1 MNERWSNNG
10 CNWCVH
16 YEIVLVQ
23 VSGKF
28 ATQIMLTFTFMS
40 ELFNQ
45 IMTFP
50 PLDFDLGHGLGIDL
64 YLITTNT
71 DCYEDFLVTDLGG
84 HSRCVPPPHGPKFS
98 QFHAVFCKIWQ
109 NHMLAPL
116 LEGWRPL
123 LREILDPPLLP
134 YSQQDESSYLFCN
147 SILEDGLENKGTLIG
162 LCVLNFIQ
170 KHVSGCVKV
179 GYLNFYE
186 NN

>member
-64 YLITTNT
+64 YQTTTNT
-71 DCYEDFLVTDLGG
+71 DCYEDFPVTDLGG
-84 HSRCVPPPHGPKFS
+84 HSRCVAPPPPRPKIFS
-98 QFHAVFCKIWQ
+98 ISCSFLQ
-109 NHMLAPL
+109 NLAKSYVGTTPRGLAP
-116 LEGWRPL
+116 
-123 LREILDPPLLP
+123 PPTGNP
-134 YSQQDESSYLFCN
+134 GSAPA
-147 SILEDGLENKGTLIG
+147 SIQSTR
-162 LCVLNFIQ
+162 
-170 KHVSGCVKV
+170 
-179 GYLNFYE
+179 
-186 NN
+186 